1 MPTVAVSRAAMV
13 SSANRIGMCSRDS
26 LTATCWKWLI
36 FAGSVRLNTEPTPAR
51 ASASVICPSERSW
64 SCCSFS
70 SIVICPSRLLTLR
83 SIPGSA
89 VWLAGWSALS
99 SLDCGAAPTPPTT
112 SELSATII
120 ATVTVLRPRGPMAPP
135 PANRGSSS
143 RASAPCPKG
152 RVFKHFRHSRSDGRA
167 GIHGRRDG
175 RRSGRVGGGDRGGC
189 FGFGGVVAE
198 PVLEQREGAVAEPA
212 EVGGELNLDVVGWR
226 AGLGRDQPR
235 QGVGGAGDR
244 PLLARQQRRA
254 GGDHPAD
261 GAQPLQRLGVT
272 GLDLGQQAAGLEQV
286 AAEGGERWFPRLAR
300 ADRFQQACAEGL
312 QLEVEEVLLGP
323 EVVENGRL
331 GNPRLARDLGHGHA
345 VEATV
350 GEQPP
355 GGFRDQPA
363 RLLFLQLAK
372 SHGPLVTRSRS
383 FPYSLALH

>member
-1 MPTVAVSRAAMV
+1 
-13 SSANRIGMCSRDS
+13 MCSRDS

-70 SIVICPSRLLTLR
+70 SIVICPSRVLTLR

-175 RRSGRVGGGDRGGC
+175 RRSGRVGGGDRGWC

-212 EVGGELNLDVVGWR
+212 EVGGEPGGMVVGQDALAGVVDQHAMDAHQRVGGDLNLDVVGWR

-323 EVVENGRL
+323 EVVENGRRTAARRF
-331 GNPRLARDLGHGHA
+331 PRSAGASALSSAREVPWSSRHQVSIL
-345 VEATV
+345 
-350 GEQPP
+350 P
-355 GGFRDQPA
+355 
-363 RLLFLQLAK
+363 LQSSVAL
-372 SHGPLVTRSRS
+372 
-383 FPYSLALH
+383 SLKLP